1 MIGQKLNLLLH
12 VHFLRVK
19 IENRDW
25 LTFLK
30 VTVDSCGLSEL
41 LHRPLLTFRR
51 VSKYVEASLEVLED
65 SSAQSAY
72 RGGLSLVDFTLAS
85 AKRPCVVSLLY
96 QCFVLWLTR
105 GSSFP
110 RTTVSRL
117 RLRPSTV
124 AHRCIRVLGFWNTI
138 IISILGYFLI

>member
-1 MIGQKLNLLLH
+1 M
-12 VHFLRVK
+12 
-19 IENRDW
+19 
-25 LTFLK
+25 TFLK

-51 VSKYVEASLEVLED
+51 VSKYVETSLEVLED

-85 AKRPCVVSLLY
+85 AKRPCVVCLLY

-105 GSSFP
+105 GSSLP
-110 RTTVSRL
+110 RTTVSWL
-117 RLRPSTV
+117 RTHTNTV
-124 AHRCIRVLGFWNTI
+124 ARCFIRVLFKLLLSFQLWVIPLCSRCGH
-138 IISILGYFLI
+138 S

>member
-1 MIGQKLNLLLH
+1 M
-12 VHFLRVK
+12 
-19 IENRDW
+19 
-25 LTFLK
+25 TFLK

-85 AKRPCVVSLLY
+85 AKRPCVVCLLY

-110 RTTVSRL
+110 RTTVSWL
-117 RLRPSTV
+117 RLHTAVLESSDSKLLSSFQLWVIFLSSRCGHSLKLYFWQHLIFAYILST
-124 AHRCIRVLGFWNTI
+124 
-138 IISILGYFLI
+138 